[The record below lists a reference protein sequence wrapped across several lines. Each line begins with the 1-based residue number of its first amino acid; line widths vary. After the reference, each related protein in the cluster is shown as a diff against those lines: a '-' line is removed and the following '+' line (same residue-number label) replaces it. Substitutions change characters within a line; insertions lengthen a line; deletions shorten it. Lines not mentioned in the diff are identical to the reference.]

1 MKKRILSYTL
11 VLLLSMLV
19 MCSMAMAASSDVPE
33 EADWY
38 WISSDTKYSKYY
50 GTDKVTVE
58 QAFGSV
64 PVKINAWTKTAYT
77 LEGAEETFE
86 NYGISDISPQRLSYS
101 LAEVTVNPQNRTF
114 AYLQE
119 FFYDANGNLLW
130 EKVYDPV
137 HPKEINSQQFDE
149 DFYVNIVDS
158 VLGQGEN
165 DRRVAEDRWLSLWQS
180 DGADGSSR
188 SMADTTTMRMKGE
201 NIIYWEWQE
210 YKNAAGAVTEVRFQ
224 KKAVNLNHAT
234 AKINRYQRWDAARN
248 WQDYTK
254 NIDGMYYAIE
264 PGSAE
269 EKGLI
274 VLQQYAAEHEDWVYR
289 YSLDRTE

>member
-1 MKKRILSYTL
+1 MKKRVLSYMS
-11 VLLLSMLV
+11 VLLLSMFA
-19 MCSMAMAASSDVPE
+19 MCSMAIAAVGDVPK

-77 LEGAEETFE
+77 LEGAEETFK
-86 NYGISDISPQRLSYS
+86 NYDISDIAPQRLSYS
-101 LAEVTVNPQNRTF
+101 LAEVTINPQNRTF
-114 AYLQE
+114 AYIQE
-119 FFYDANGNLLW
+119 YFYDANGKLLW

-149 DFYVNIVDS
+149 DFYVNIVDA
-158 VLGQGEN
+158 VLGKGE
-165 DRRVAEDRWLSLWQS
+165 DERRRAEDRWLTLWQS
-180 DGADGSSR
+180 EGADGSSR

-210 YKNAAGAVTEVRFQ
+210 YKNAAGGVTEVKFQ

-234 AKINRYQRWDAARN
+234 AKVNRYQHWDAVHS

-264 PGSAE
+264 SGSAE
-269 EKGLI
+269 DKGLTA
-274 VLQQYAAEHEDWVYR
+274 LRQYVDEHEDWVYR